1 MNVDQLLFFVF
12 FAVFAHSTTI
22 LQPKRRIIIVTS
34 NNCYANKLQAMLS
47 FGKVLARSAVKRN
60 GRFLGTAAVQ
70 NDQLLNLTFVDEEV
84 LHNDNYSEYF
94 QPFM

>member
-1 MNVDQLLFFVF
+1 MNVNQLLCFLLQFLPTLYF
-12 FAVFAHSTTI
+12 
-22 LQPKRRIIIVTS
+22 LQPKRS